1 MSIPADNDDSSGI
14 DDDSIV
20 DDIPHNVADNNETQ
34 CHKQKIDKKRE
45 NNIMETM
52 VWQELNKLKEQL
64 KEKGIFNPVL
74 DHVCPIKVRSP
85 KAKPYSF
92 LCPHN
97 TCGQLYK
104 ENCNNP
110 FNCCH
115 HTFFINPKSA
125 YSTVSFLKCFF
136 CKTNNENDE
145 NVPRL
150 KMHWNRFVDLKKV
163 KDKESTPAI
172 GLFLKNNVRKHLEKC
187 NNTMPLPHAVKR
199 VKEVAN
205 DKKIDVVHFK
215 DFHQGENR
223 NSLESKSALEIEHII
238 DGLGIEIHKGNTTQ
252 SPTNKNSQSQ
262 KRPNLRQL
270 PTNEVR
276 ENFKRKKSV

>member
-1 MSIPADNDDSSGI
+1 M
-14 DDDSIV
+14 
-20 DDIPHNVADNNETQ
+20 
-34 CHKQKIDKKRE
+34 
-45 NNIMETM
+45 
-52 VWQELNKLKEQL
+52 
-64 KEKGIFNPVL
+64 
-74 DHVCPIKVRSP
+74 
-85 KAKPYSF
+85 
-92 LCPHN
+92 
-97 TCGQLYK
+97 
-104 ENCNNP
+104 
-110 FNCCH
+110 
-115 HTFFINPKSA
+115 
-125 YSTVSFLKCFF
+125 FF
-136 CKTNNENDE
+136 CKKNNENDE
-145 NVPRL
+145 NVPKL

-252 SPTNKNSQSQ
+252 SPTNMAASFIC
-262 KRPNLRQL
+262 RQRL
-270 PTNEVR
+270 IRLHV
-276 ENFKRKKSV
+276 